1 MTLLRAAV
9 LRGAALAALTGPAGT
24 ATGAPAFADRMEA
37 APHLAL
43 ESLEDGKCFIL
54 SPGGKLRVM
63 RNTHPD
69 RAVKFRL
76 DRYFAD
82 KLQAGGAAGTIA
94 PGDEPVKLGCTEVDG
109 REQRW
114 EIQRAEF
121 TETPAPASP

>member
-1 MTLLRAAV
+1 MTRGRPARTLLPTAGLLAV
-9 LRGAALAALTGPAGT
+9 VLASVGAAAAP
-24 ATGAPAFADRMEA
+24 DRREA
-37 APHLAL
+37 AEHLAL
-43 ESLEDGKCFIL
+43 ESVEDGKCFIL

-69 RAVKFRL
+69 RAVKYRL

-82 KLQAGGAAGTIA
+82 KVQAGGPVGTIG
-94 PGDEPVKLGCTEVDG
+94 PGSEPVKLGCTEVDG

-121 TETPAPASP
+121 TDLPADPAAP

>member
-1 MTLLRAAV
+1 MTGGRIAPRPAVAAAV
-9 LRGAALAALTGPAGT
+9 LAGCLVSAGATAA
-24 ATGAPAFADRMEA
+24 ADRREA

-43 ESLEDGKCFIL
+43 ESVEDGKCFIL

-69 RAVKFRL
+69 RAVKYRL

-82 KLQAGGAAGTIA
+82 KVQAGGPVGTIA
-94 PGDEPVKLGCTEVDG
+94 PGAEPVKLGCTEVDG

-121 TETPAPASP
+121 TDLPAEPAAP